1 MRYLTWIGGLLVL
14 ATGCTKSLENVE
26 MVPIEKLPEPVVK
39 TANEK
44 LPGVKFDT
52 AWKEAEKV
60 NGEDVYEV
68 RGKASNGKTRD
79 IKVSASGSVL
89 EVD

>member
-1 MRYLTWIGGLLVL
+1 MRYLVGVGGLLL
-14 ATGCTKSLENVE
+14 LTAGCGKSLENVE
-26 MVPIEKLPEPVVK
+26 MVSVEKLPEAVIK

-52 AWKEAEKV
+52 AWKEPEKK
-60 NGEDVYEV
+60 NGEDVFEV
-68 RGKASNGKTRD
+68 RGKTTNGKTRD

>member
-1 MRYLTWIGGLLVL
+1 MPYLVAIGSLLIL
-14 ATGCTKSLENVE
+14 AAGCGKSLENVE
-26 MVPIEKLPEPVVK
+26 MVPVEKLPEPVIK

-52 AWKEAEKV
+52 AWKEPEKQ

-68 RGKASNGKTRD
+68 RGKTTNGKTRD
-79 IKVSASGSVL
+79 IKVSASGTVL

>member
-1 MRYLTWIGGLLVL
+1 MRYTTWIGCLLVVT
-14 ATGCTKSLENVE
+14 AGCGEILENVE
-26 MVPIEKLPEPVVK
+26 MVPVEKLPGPVTKVA
-39 TANEK
+39 TER

-52 AWKEAEKV
+52 AWKEPEKK

-68 RGKASNGKTRD
+68 RGKTSNGKTRD
-79 IKVSASGSVL
+79 IKVTESGTVL

>member
-1 MRYLTWIGGLLVL
+1 MRYWTLIGGLLLL
-14 ATGCTKSLENVE
+14 ASGCGESLENVE
-26 MVPIEKLPEPVVK
+26 MVPVEKLPEPVIK

-44 LPGVKFDT
+44 LPGIKFDT
-52 AWKEAEKV
+52 AWKEPEKK

-79 IKVSASGSVL
+79 IKVTGSGTVL